1 MPGFF
6 NFARMLTIEQ
16 IKWDKQ
22 VFWSFSD
29 VHVIKKRCT
38 EFGIECETYT
48 PKKKRGGFGK
58 AKSFY
63 FIDGDEREFL
73 SADELIEA
81 YNDKFKRDG
90 DSPIMEVK
98 YIKVIK
104 KRK

>member
-1 MPGFF
+1 MI
-6 NFARMLTIEQ
+6 TIEQ

-29 VHVIKKRCT
+29 VHVIKKRCN
-38 EFGIECETYT
+38 ELGIECETYT
-48 PKKKRGGFGK
+48 PKKTRGGFGK

-73 SADELIEA
+73 DIDQLIIA
-81 YNDKFKRDG
+81 YN
-90 DSPIMEVK
+90 E
-98 YIKVIK
+98 